1 LSLAA
6 VFLAYAAMVFSM
18 ELWAR
23 KHPPANLADIA
34 AAQAARDSAEF
45 VDRFAIP
52 DSGRFVPAVG
62 DFLDFVAVS
71 GSQGGLIHNYV
82 NNGMHRLM
90 RAIMSVSEL
99 NVRVGPVDRMQLA
112 MARYVDTL
120 QAHPRWSLDP
130 NRVRPAMLMAIEVM
144 GSLNLPY
151 DEATRKRI
159 RKAEE
164 AALAME
170 NGTSTLWQRSKVQD
184 FFIQSGI
191 ALVMMKERAFA
202 GQEGAAAHGGAEMGD
217 GAQVEGAAVGGGPAA
232 PGPASKQP

>member
-1 LSLAA
+1 MSLAA
-6 VFLAYAAMVFSM
+6 VFIAYAVMVFSM
-18 ELWAR
+18 EMWAR
-23 KHPPANLADIA
+23 KHPPAKLADIA
-34 AAQAARDSAEF
+34 AAQAAKDSAEF
-45 VDRFAIP
+45 VDRFAIA

-62 DFLDFVAVS
+62 AYLDFVAVS

-99 NVRVGPVDRMQLA
+99 NLRVGPVDRMQSA

-120 QAHPRWSLDP
+120 QAHPRWALDP
-130 NRVRPAMLMAIEVM
+130 KRVRPAMLMAVEIM

-151 DEATRKRI
+151 DEATRGRI

-164 AALAME
+164 AAHALE
-170 NGTSTLWQRSKVQD
+170 SGTSTLWQRSKVQD

-191 ALVMMKERAFA
+191 ALVLMKERALSGF
-202 GQEGAAAHGGAEMGD
+202 GGAGL
-217 GAQVEGAAVGGGPAA
+217 PA
-232 PGPASKQP
+232 P

>member
-18 ELWAR
+18 EMWAR
-23 KHPPANLADIA
+23 KHPPANLAALA
-34 AAQAARDSAEF
+34 AAQYAKDSAEF

-71 GSQGGLIHNYV
+71 GSQGGLIHNYI

-90 RAIMSVSEL
+90 RAIMSVSDL

-120 QAHPRWSLDP
+120 QAHPRWALDP
-130 NRVRPAMLMAIEVM
+130 NRVRPAMLMAVEVM

-151 DEATRKRI
+151 DEATRARI
-159 RKAEE
+159 GKAQE
-164 AALAME
+164 AAYSLE
-170 NGTSTLWQRSKVQD
+170 YGTSTLWQRSKVQD

-191 ALVMMKERAFA
+191 ALVLMKERALA
-202 GQEGAAAHGGAEMGD
+202 GLEGA
-217 GAQVEGAAVGGGPAA
+217 AA
-232 PGPASKQP
+232 PGPAPEAP

>member
-1 LSLAA
+1 MERRWDAPRNASKGRALSLAA

-18 ELWAR
+18 EMWAR

-120 QAHPRWSLDP
+120 QAHPRWALDP

-159 RKAEE
+159 KKAEE

-202 GQEGAAAHGGAEMGD
+202 GQEGAS
-217 GAQVEGAAVGGGPAA
+217 A
-232 PGPASKQP
+232 PGPAPE

>member
-1 LSLAA
+1 MSLAA
-6 VFLAYAAMVFSM
+6 VFLAYACMVFSM
-18 ELWAR
+18 EMWAR
-23 KHPPANLADIA
+23 KHPPANLAAIA
-34 AAQAARDSAEF
+34 AAQAAKDSAEF

-71 GSQGGLIHNYV
+71 GSQGGLIHNYI

-99 NVRVGPVDRMQLA
+99 NLRVGPVDRMQLA

-120 QAHPRWSLDP
+120 QAQPLWALDP
-130 NRVRPAMLMAIEVM
+130 GRVRPAMFMAVEVM

-151 DEATRKRI
+151 DGATRARI

-170 NGTSTLWQRSKVQD
+170 SGTATLWQRSTVQD

-191 ALVMMKERAFA
+191 ALVLMKERAFA
-202 GQEGAAAHGGAEMGD
+202 GLEGAT
-217 GAQVEGAAVGGGPAA
+217 GPGLA
-232 PGPASKQP
+232 PDPPETP

>member
-1 LSLAA
+1 MSLAA

-23 KHPPANLADIA
+23 KHPPANLAGIA
-34 AAQAARDSAEF
+34 AAQAAKDSAEF
-45 VDRFAIP
+45 VDRFAIA
-52 DSGRFVPAVG
+52 DSGRFVQAVG

-99 NVRVGPVDRMQLA
+99 NLRVGPVDRMQIS

-120 QAHPRWSLDP
+120 QSHPRWALDP
-130 NRVRPAMLMAIEVM
+130 NRVRPAMLMAVDVM

-151 DEATRKRI
+151 DAATRGRI
-159 RKAEE
+159 KKAEE

-170 NGTSTLWQRSKVQD
+170 SGASTLWQRSKVQD

-191 ALVMMKERAFA
+191 ALVMMKERAIA
-202 GQEGAAAHGGAEMGD
+202 GLEGASAPSPAAEP
-217 GAQVEGAAVGGGPAA
+217 EGASEGGPEGA
-232 PGPASKQP
+232 PGNP